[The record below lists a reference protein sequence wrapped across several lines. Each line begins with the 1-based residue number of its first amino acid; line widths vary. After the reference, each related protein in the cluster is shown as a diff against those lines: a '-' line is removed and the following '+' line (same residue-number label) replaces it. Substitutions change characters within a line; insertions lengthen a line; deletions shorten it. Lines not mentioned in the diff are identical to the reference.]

1 MIHPWNVVHKTHQ
14 DLKIKDGR
22 EKRGFPSS
30 LIRSLGFL
38 IMKAQLVGTS
48 ISMLYLGLQSKLGVL
63 DKRVNLKYFMF
74 MFTNEMSTYLS
85 YTILSIAERSSM

>member
-14 DLKIKDGR
+14 YLKTQDGR

-30 LIRSLGFL
+30 VIRSLGFL
-38 IMKAQLVGTS
+38 IMKAQVVGTS
-48 ISMLYLGLQSKLGVL
+48 ISMLYLQLQSKLGVL

-74 MFTNEMSTYLS
+74 MFRNEMSTY
-85 YTILSIAERSSM
+85 SS

>member
-1 MIHPWNVVHKTHQ
+1 MIYPWNVVHKAHQ
-14 DLKIKDGR
+14 DLRIKDGR

-30 LIRSLGFL
+30 RIRSLAFL
-38 IMKAQLVGTS
+38 IMKAQVLGTS

-63 DKRVNLKYFMF
+63 DKRVNLKYFMV

-85 YTILSIAERSSM
+85 